1 LLLDEYAKHLDS
13 TIVADP
19 RVKKPAF
26 MKEDLIGNDEDFLHA
41 CPDQGFTNTSRL
53 ISKRNCQ

>member
-26 MKEDLIGNDEDFLHA
+26 MKEDLIVNDEDFLHA

-53 ISKRNCQ
+53 NSKRNCQ

>member
-41 CPDQGFTNTSRL
+41 CPDQGFTNTLRLSR
-53 ISKRNCQ
+53 